1 MKIFCVGRNYAA
13 HAQELNNDLPDNPL
27 IFMKPSTAI
36 LHKDRDFYIPDF
48 SNNIHYEAE
57 LVLKIAKNG
66 KSIEPK
72 FASKYISAITVGL
85 DFTARDLQDQLK
97 KNGHPWEIAKAFD
110 GSAVIG
116 EWQDVRH
123 YQPADTSFS
132 LDINGVKVQQGNTTM
147 MLFSFDKIISYIS
160 RFFTLQTGD
169 LIFTGTP
176 AGVGAIKC
184 GDVLEGFLE
193 NEKVLECKI
202 K

>member
-1 MKIFCVGRNYAA
+1 
-13 HAQELNNDLPDNPL
+13 
-27 IFMKPSTAI
+27 
-36 LHKDRDFYIPDF
+36 
-48 SNNIHYEAE
+48 
-57 LVLKIAKNG
+57 
-66 KSIEPK
+66 
-72 FASKYISAITVGL
+72 
-85 DFTARDLQDQLK
+85 
-97 KNGHPWEIAKAFD
+97 
-110 GSAVIG
+110 
-116 EWQDVRH
+116 H
-123 YQPADTSFS
+123 YQPANTSFS